1 MSLNNSNSAKHIYG
15 QFNVKMPENICV
27 NINIPVRRTSEFH
40 QKHFAANIM
49 VLRTFLVFS
58 IYETWRISVE
68 IYLFTN
74 IMVRRTS
81 VFHTKH
87 ISTIMM
93 VLRTLLVYS
102 IQLNSKLFVKIF
114 GLFKAAELQNICRD
128 A

>member
-1 MSLNNSNSAKHIYG
+1 MRNLEDFCLDVFIYKYPGALHLCTPG
-15 QFNVKMPENICV
+15 QTFIYKYYGATHLF
-27 NINIPVRRTSEFH
+27 IPY
-40 QKHFAANIM
+40 QN
-49 VLRTFLVFS
+49 
-58 IYETWRISVE
+58 
-68 IYLFTN
+68 
-74 IMVRRTS
+74 
-81 VFHTKH
+81 